1 VQLGILDQPG
11 QKAVMDGNDAV
22 SAQKQIEFSAVDVA
36 VFFPLQWMDREI
48 NVIVK

>member
-1 VQLGILDQPG
+1 
-11 QKAVMDGNDAV
+11 MDGNDPV